1 MGVKS
6 INKTII
12 LLFIIVLC
20 STQVLAQVV
29 TEDTSLINNLNERLE
44 RNKAE
49 IIKAL
54 NDANAKNLNATSAYI
69 DANFKVI
76 DDRIQEFFKASKRD
90 MAIVVVCGF
99 LVGFLLSQIVRIA
112 IEKAGRS
119 KLLKRTTELEANLT
133 RMEKEASEMAD
144 KVKRLKILD
153 EQYTK
158 DLKGLTRK
166 EPFISLKMIL
176 FGFITLI
183 VGVLI
188 AIVTKVGLK

>member
-12 LLFIIVLC
+12 LLFILVLC

-54 NDANAKNLNATSAYI
+54 NDANSKSMNATSQYI
-69 DANFKVI
+69 DENFKVI
-76 DDRIQEFFKASKRD
+76 DTRIQDFFKQSKRD

-99 LVGFLLSQIVRIA
+99 LVGFLVSQIVRIN
-112 IEKAGRS
+112 IERASRS

-133 RMEKEASEMAD
+133 RMEKEATEMAD

-153 EQYTK
+153 DQYSK

-166 EPFISLKMIL
+166 EPFISLKMLL

>member
-12 LLFIIVLC
+12 LLFIFVLC

-49 IIKAL
+49 IIKAI
-54 NDANAKNLNATSAYI
+54 NDANSKSMNATSQYI
-69 DANFKVI
+69 DDNFKII
-76 DDRIQEFFKASKRD
+76 DTRIQDFFKQSKRD

-99 LVGFLLSQIVRIA
+99 IAAFALSQVIRLG
-112 IEKAGRS
+112 IEKRSRS

-153 EQYTK
+153 EQYSK

-166 EPFISLKMIL
+166 EPFISLKMLL